1 MSCRL
6 KISNTSSANWRIAI
20 KEKITSMKI
29 TKWLLLLFL
38 GFIGLPLFAQP
49 GLDEMSQAQ
58 QSLSQSFF
66 SALDCALVLAA
77 IFGIFGALRIYS
89 NWQMGRPRITEEV
102 AAWFLA
108 AFFMVL
114 AGVFLR
120 AVFGI

>member
-1 MSCRL
+1 
-6 KISNTSSANWRIAI
+6 
-20 KEKITSMKI
+20 MK
-29 TKWLLLLFL
+29 TLQWLLIILLSCFY
-38 GFIGLPLFAQP
+38 LPVIAQP

-66 SALDCALVLAA
+66 SALDCSLVLAA